1 METRNVLLA
10 VILSTIILVFW
21 ATFFEAPIIEQQAPE
36 EQITK
41 KQDDSSPSI
50 DEGAIGSGMDN
61 FLTPLIDEGPI
72 GLNFIN
78 PYSSGIGSNS
88 FGGSLWD

>member
-1 METRNVLLA
+1 M
-10 VILSTIILVFW
+10 IIF
-21 ATFFEAPIIEQQAPE
+21 T
-36 EQITK
+36 
-41 KQDDSSPSI
+41 PSI

>member
-1 METRNVLLA
+1 MRNS
-10 VILSTIILVFW
+10 ILFFSIIFLFSFT
-21 ATFFEAPIIEQQAPE
+21 AKGYDNFLT
-36 EQITK
+36 
-41 KQDDSSPSI
+41 PSI

-61 FLTPLIDEGPI
+61 FLTPLINEGPI